1 LRKSLKFDGVVFSD
15 DMQMHAITKHYG
27 FEDAIK
33 LAVNA
38 GVDILTFSNN
48 IQGSED
54 RTVDRVHAIIKK
66 FVLDGTIP
74 ASRIDESFQRIMNLK
89 NKMSSS
95 QADYFREEWLK
106 TQEKTEEYK
115 IKLQQTEAELEA
127 LKNKPVVIEKPEP
140 KKKKRK
146 N

>member
-1 LRKSLKFDGVVFSD
+1 
-15 DMQMHAITKHYG
+15 G
-27 FEDAIK
+27 FEEAIK

-54 RTVDRVHAIIKK
+54 RTVDRVHSIIKK
-66 FVLDGTIP
+66 YVMDGTIP
-74 ASRIDESFQRIMNLK
+74 ASRIDKSFHRIMKLK
-89 NKMSSS
+89 ERMGLS
-95 QADYFREEWLK
+95 QADYYREEWLK
-106 TQEKTEEYK
+106 AQGKFEAYKT
-115 IKLQQTEAELEA
+115 KLEQSESELEM
-127 LKNKPVVIEKPEP
+127 LKNKPTVIEKEET